1 MEPDKSKRVRLS
13 GGPEDSTSSAVIR
26 EDGCLVVEFYD
37 FSERAED
44 CFGNDVAFL
53 LIFDS
58 AAKGTM
64 LELLGKDRPVTRPGD
79 DEDILLLR
87 LLEERFTDYF
97 QVKQWCESNAI
108 PYQKEFDD
116 WA

>member
-1 MEPDKSKRVRLS
+1 MELDKSKRVRLS
-13 GGPEDSTSSAVIR
+13 GGPEDSSSDVVIR
-26 EDGCLVVEFYD
+26 EDGCLVVEIYD
-37 FSERAED
+37 FAED
-44 CFGNDVAFL
+44 SLGNDVVSRVLF

-58 AAKGTM
+58 AAKSKM
-64 LELLGKDRPVTRPGD
+64 LELPEKDAQVTHSRG

-108 PYQKEFDD
+108 PYRKEVDD
-116 WA
+116 W